1 MSCAADNEYC
11 LRKSDGRIWKYRY
24 EPDVYSGC
32 GSAREE
38 VCFVFI
44 FLFFYFA
51 MRLRCHFALL
61 ALP

>member
-24 EPDVYSGC
+24 EPDLYSGC

-38 VCFVFI
+38 VCFVF
-44 FLFFYFA
+44 FFYA
-51 MRLRCHFALL
+51 AAVPLALL